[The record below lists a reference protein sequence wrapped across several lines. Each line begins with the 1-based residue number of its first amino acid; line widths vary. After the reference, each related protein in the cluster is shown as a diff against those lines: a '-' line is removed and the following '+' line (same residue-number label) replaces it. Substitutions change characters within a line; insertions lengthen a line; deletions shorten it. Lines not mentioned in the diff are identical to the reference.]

1 MSVQMAREELLA
13 QTFVELADTL
23 VDDFDVVD
31 LLTLLAG
38 RCVDVLDVAEAGLML
53 AVPSG
58 ELRVI
63 ASSSD
68 AMRVLELLEEQSLEG
83 PCQDCFR
90 TGMPVLNQR
99 LDDSTAA
106 TRWPHFTPKAR
117 EAGFASVSAL
127 PMRLRNQTIGA
138 LNMFRIETAD
148 MGAPDLASA
157 QAFADVATIAI
168 LQHREARQAQV
179 VNEQLVEALNTRV
192 VIEQAK
198 GVLAERKNVDVAD
211 AFTRLRAYARNH
223 NLRLSEVARDV
234 VTGRLDT
241 AEL

>member
-1 MSVQMAREELLA
+1 MIVQMPREELLA
-13 QTFVELADTL
+13 RTFVELADTL

-38 RCVDVLDVAEAGLML
+38 RCVDALDVAEAGLML
-53 AVPSG
+53 AAPSG

-90 TGMPVLNQR
+90 TGTPVLNQR
-99 LDDSTAA
+99 LDDTAE
-106 TRWPHFTPKAR
+106 TRWPAFTPKAL
-117 EAGFASVSAL
+117 EAGFVSVSAL
-127 PMRLRNQTIGA
+127 PMRLRSQTIGA
-138 LNMFRIETAD
+138 LNMFRVQTAD
-148 MGAPDLASA
+148 MSTPDLASA

-168 LQHREARQAQV
+168 LQHRAARQAKV
-179 VNEQLVEALNTRV
+179 VNDQLVEALDTRV

-198 GVLAERKNVDVAD
+198 GVLAERRNIDVAD
-211 AFTRLRAYARNH
+211 AFTRLRTYARNN
-223 NLRLSEVARDV
+223 NLRLSDVAREV
-234 VTGRLDT
+234 VAGLLDT
-241 AEL
+241 DQV